1 MVKNYFSV
9 FKIFILLVFL
19 THYQINET
27 NIDIQI
33 EGMFRIDSLFNNY
46 SLSFQEENLI
56 FTESKNGNDH
66 FFFITSSLSD
76 SYFIKSRNE
85 NSRIGVDEEN
95 RLHFYKL
102 DDNENIKKTYWNII
116 RYKNNDDSNIF
127 LIQNAYNKKFLEIK
141 TENNKV
147 RCKNSIKYNPLK
159 NIDTSQDI
167 HKFKLFKLFEE
178 HKTRPIDIEIVN
190 KETIDVVMK
199 YTDYTDKTLN
209 REGINDIIKEK
220 DMEEIKY
227 SIRSILRYIP
237 WIRKIFI
244 VMPNDNVRFLKPI
257 EEIKDKFVYIKE
269 KDLIGFDTINPAALQ
284 FRLFELKK
292 YGISENFIYMEDN
305 YFIGGD
311 LKKTDFFY
319 YDEQSKKVVPAIVNN
334 NFCELNKQKCS
345 DEYNEIINQKDS
357 INPHGKSGWHLS
369 ELSSKKLII
378 DNYDIPL
385 TEVEFT
391 HCALPL
397 NINDLKEIY
406 DLIKNKYKYSKEALD
421 SIEKNI
427 FNLQPQLLFSLYE
440 LNIKKRKVHPIEYN
454 HVDVNQI
461 NNNNLYTKLIGINTR
476 EKEYSFIH
484 ERGKENL
491 ASRFHYPHKYEKDFV
506 GKTIIKEEEQDS
518 YINKTELEIIE
529 NGFKYQLYY
538 YIFIYWGLIIL
549 ISIMI
554 FLSIYNLFGF
564 NKNNIFCR
572 KHNYDEIIQ
581 KDI

>member
-1 MVKNYFSV
+1 MINYLFN
-9 FKIFILLVFL
+9 FKIFLLLIFL
-19 THYQINET
+19 IHCQINET
-27 NIDIQI
+27 NIDFDI
-33 EGMFRIDSLFNNY
+33 EGIFRIDSLFNNY

-66 FFFITSSLSD
+66 FFFITSTLSD

-147 RCKNSIKYNPLK
+147 RCKNSIDYDPLK
-159 NIDTSQDI
+159 NKDTSQNI

-244 VMPNDNVRFLKPI
+244 VMPNDKVRFLKPI

-406 DLIKNKYKYSKEALD
+406 DLIKNKYKYSKETLD
-421 SIEKNI
+421 SIEKSI

-454 HVDVNQI
+454 YVDVNQI

-476 EKEYSFIH
+476 EKENSFIH
-484 ERGKENL
+484 ERIKENL